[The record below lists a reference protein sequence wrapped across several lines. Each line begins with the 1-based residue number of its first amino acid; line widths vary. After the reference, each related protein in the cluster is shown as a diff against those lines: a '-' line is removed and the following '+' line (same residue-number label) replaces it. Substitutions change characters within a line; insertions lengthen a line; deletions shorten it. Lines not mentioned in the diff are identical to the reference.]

1 MFIVLPGKNDRNE
14 TKTAAEYL
22 SNETKNTR
30 TTPGCTATG
39 RHRGVS
45 PQRQVSSARQQAQ
58 RTQFAIQGGA
68 PQSQQACSGI
78 DIVSILKKQRQEIT
92 GFSAEVEGDRV
103 QVDEAKPFKSILVK
117 FFLEG
122 NIDPKKALKSAEL
135 SFDKYCSVSKTL
147 EPNVAIAYEVY
158 VNGNLAN

>member
-1 MFIVLPGKNDRNE
+1 MKITLNRINSD
-14 TKTAAEYL
+14 YL
-22 SNETKNTR
+22 FECTNQSGNKILLDNTSQ
-30 TTPGCTATG
+30 PDAK
-39 RHRGVS
+39 GVS
-45 PQRQVSSARQQAQ
+45 PMESILMALA
-58 RTQFAIQGGA
+58 G
-68 PQSQQACSGI
+68 CSGI

-92 GFSAEVEGDRV
+92 GFSAEVEGERV
-103 QVDEAKPFKSILVK
+103 QVDDAKPFKSILVK

-158 VNGNLAN
+158 VNGNLEK

>member
-1 MFIVLPGKNDRNE
+1 MKITLNRINGDYLFECTNQSGNKILLDNTSQPGAK
-14 TKTAAEYL
+14 
-22 SNETKNTR
+22 
-30 TTPGCTATG
+30 
-39 RHRGVS
+39 GVS
-45 PQRQVSSARQQAQ
+45 PMESILMAVA
-58 RTQFAIQGGA
+58 G
-68 PQSQQACSGI
+68 CSGI

-92 GFSAEVEGDRV
+92 GFSAEVEGERV

-122 NIDPKKALKSAEL
+122 NVDPKKALKSAEL

-147 EPNVAIAYEVY
+147 EPNVAIGYEVY